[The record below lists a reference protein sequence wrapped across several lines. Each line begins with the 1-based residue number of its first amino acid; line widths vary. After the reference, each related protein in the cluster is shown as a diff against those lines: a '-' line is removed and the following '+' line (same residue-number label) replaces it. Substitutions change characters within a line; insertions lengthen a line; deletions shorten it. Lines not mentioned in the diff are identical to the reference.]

1 MQKKKNLE
9 GKIECKSSSAPLDL
23 FRINLINTI
32 YAKCV
37 LWTAFNTNY
46 DSKKQQNREYYT
58 LVKGLWRLL
67 FLFLPISF

>member
-46 DSKKQQNREYYT
+46 DSKKQQND
-58 LVKGLWRLL
+58 
-67 FLFLPISF
+67 